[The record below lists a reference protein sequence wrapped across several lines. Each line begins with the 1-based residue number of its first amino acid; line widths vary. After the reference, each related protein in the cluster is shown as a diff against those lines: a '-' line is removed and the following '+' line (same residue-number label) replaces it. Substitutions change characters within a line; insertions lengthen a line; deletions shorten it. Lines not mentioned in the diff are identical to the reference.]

1 MNEQMTKALAGKFKT
16 ETVELAL
23 GVKITLRELK
33 RPERD
38 ALEKRLWKFGED
50 GKIILESRDGKMF
63 KTPVDGAHFNEEWIA
78 ACATPLL
85 TVADLLTEDWPES
98 FKEEL
103 TDKARK
109 LNGETVQS
117 AAGN

>member
-38 ALEKRLWKFGED
+38 ALEKRLWKFGEN

-63 KTPVDGAHFNEEWIA
+63 KTRSGDSV
-78 ACATPLL
+78 LL
-85 TVADLLTEDWPES
+85 MDLL
-98 FKEEL
+98 
-103 TDKARK
+103 
-109 LNGETVQS
+109 GEAVDR
-117 AAGN
+117 AAGVVSESKAEIVSSAKIPPPSVPM